1 MFCFKETKV
10 LTRTTTSLHDMV
22 SEEPKTSLATVL
34 LIVLFNTL
42 RLISVLGRQKW
53 PPLRVLWKPVA
64 DSGKHC
70 SLGRHTGL
78 AVDAACHLSQLVP
91 KERATAGDLYAEKV
105 GKERTKLA
113 YLLETLQPISLAVQ
127 QEAQQL
133 LYSALSRRSLG
144 RRQIAGNRQ

>member
-1 MFCFKETKV
+1 
-10 LTRTTTSLHDMV
+10 MV
-22 SEEPKTSLATVL
+22 SEKPKTSLATVL

-53 PPLRVLWKPVA
+53 PTLRVLWKPVA

-105 GKERTKLA
+105 NFGKERTKLA